1 MTRSSRKNEL
11 DRAEFSPNNPDPRMR
26 PVYSALCYKLR
37 QMKALDDPSLSRLV
51 IDDMIYHRFLFQASH
66 PDALWYLMQQ
76 VHSYWLRSLGGRS
89 SLGEAPQIEFVQAV
103 ENFFPKIEE
112 EPVLNLNEDA
122 PQNSEI
128 DWDNKDLKKLTRVAI
143 QEHAFE
149 EHENHRAGSLVPAC
163 TCGKEFDLFEQWANH
178 VRSVIWRVMRESID
192 QQTDSG
198 IAQEAPS
205 EANSAD

>member
-128 DWDNKDLKKLTRVAI
+128 DFESKELKTAVREAI
-143 QEHAFE
+143 QQHAWFPGF
-149 EHENHRAGSLVPAC
+149 HKNGVVVPKC
-163 TCGKEFDLFEQWANH
+163 TCGREFDLFEQWANH